1 MPIRVWVEKDRNLVR
16 IEIMGNS
23 TTEDII
29 SSIDSVVNDT
39 GAEPGCRI
47 LSDHTRVGEPLT
59 TPQAR
64 RMAAHME
71 KLREIMSGC
80 RWAVVSKKPASIGM
94 MRMLSVLVESIP
106 MTVEV
111 FPSIE
116 EAESWLFADEE
127 GEAPVIGR
135 MED

>member
-1 MPIRVWVEKDRNLVR
+1 MPIKVWVEEDRNLVR
-16 IEIMGNS
+16 IEIVGNS

-39 GAEPGCRI
+39 GAKPGCCI

-64 RMAAHME
+64 KMAAHME
-71 KLREIMSGC
+71 KLQEIMSGC

-94 MRMLSVLVESIP
+94 MRMLSVLVERIP
-106 MTVEV
+106 MTVEI
-111 FPSIE
+111 FSSIE
-116 EAESWLFADEE
+116 EAESWLFADED
-127 GEAPVIGR
+127 GEYPDNGR
-135 MED
+135 MEE